1 MLLGDDLLPLLVLA
15 FGAAM
20 VVGSVL
26 ALVRPPQ
33 QHDDGDLARPPLGRS
48 VGMIVIGAIAAL
60 WALASL
66 LVG

>member
-1 MLLGDDLLPLLVLA
+1 MYDNLLQLLLLA

-26 ALVRPPQ
+26 ALVRPPGKL
-33 QHDDGDLARPPLGRS
+33 DDGDLRRPPLARS
-48 VGMIVIGAIAAL
+48 AGMIAIGLLAAV

-66 LVG
+66 